1 MSSRL
6 VRYPQKNREVQQC
19 RDPQHQ
25 IKNQCTEKFSKH
37 DLPIAHR
44 RSHER
49 LDRAKLKFL
58 GEQAHRD
65 EWEDQNKGEPE
76 KDGIKKR
83 FLHRVLHLTLVHEGD
98 LKIKVHSGD
107 QQEKDKDYVGD
118 RRVEVSIS
126 LVPLISNQ
134 VRMGELHKHILQRR
148 STLS

>member
-1 MSSRL
+1 MRENQQHDGHAD
-6 VRYPQKNREVQQC
+6 VEHNRPRIDHAPRE
-19 RDPQHQ
+19 
-25 IKNQCTEKFSKH
+25 
-37 DLPIAHR
+37 
-44 RSHER
+44 SHHV

-83 FLHRVLHLTLVHEGD
+83 FLHRVLHLTLVHEGH

-107 QQEKDKDYVGD
+107 QQEKDEDYVGD
-118 RRVEVSIS
+118 RRVEVAAHFAYEQGVKLMHGSIS

-148 STLS
+148 STLR